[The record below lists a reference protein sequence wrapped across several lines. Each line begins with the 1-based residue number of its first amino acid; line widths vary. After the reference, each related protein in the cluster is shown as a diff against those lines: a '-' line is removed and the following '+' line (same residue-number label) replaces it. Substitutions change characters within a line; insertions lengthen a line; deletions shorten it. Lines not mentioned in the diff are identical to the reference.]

1 MPIHFYNG
9 LIDKLYMFIFYRVI
23 LSHSVTNID
32 ISPQICYVILNRAPH
47 RSPEIHTEKRR
58 LTGFHR
64 KDERFMK
71 IEIPGYPSLDLKYLL
86 LDYNGTI
93 ALDGIISEAVA
104 NKIRQLSDLFHIY
117 VLTADTNGTARQ
129 MCEGLPV
136 DILTFPNDAAMQ
148 EKQNILYSLG
158 KENCAAIGNGR
169 NDLLMCREAAFSV
182 SVLGQEG
189 MYGRLMTATDL
200 CVPSILD
207 AMELFLKPHRII
219 ASLRG

>member
-1 MPIHFYNG
+1 M
-9 LIDKLYMFIFYRVI
+9 L
-23 LSHSVTNID
+23 
-32 ISPQICYVILNRAPH
+32 CYSKQASS
-47 RSPEIHTEKRR
+47 RSPPDPHIKPPAAR
-58 LTGFHR
+58 LSQ
-64 KDERFMK
+64 K
-71 IEIPGYPSLDLKYLL
+71 
-86 LDYNGTI
+86 GTRLI
-93 ALDGIISEAVA
+93 
-104 NKIRQLSDLFHIY
+104 SDLFQIY

-136 DILTFPNDAAMQ
+136 EILTFPNDAAMQ

-200 CVPSILD
+200 CVPSVLD
-207 AMELFLKPHRII
+207 ALELFLKPHRII

>member
-1 MPIHFYNG
+1 
-9 LIDKLYMFIFYRVI
+9 
-23 LSHSVTNID
+23 
-32 ISPQICYVILNRAPH
+32 
-47 RSPEIHTEKRR
+47 
-58 LTGFHR
+58 
-64 KDERFMK
+64 MK

-104 NKIRQLSDLFHIY
+104 NKIRQLSDLFQIY

-136 DILTFPNDAAMQ
+136 EILTFPNDAAMQ

-169 NDLLMCREAAFSV
+169 NDLLM
-182 SVLGQEG
+182 
-189 MYGRLMTATDL
+189 YGRLMTATDL
-200 CVPSILD
+200 CVPSVLD
-207 AMELFLKPHRII
+207 ALELFLKPHRII

>member
-1 MPIHFYNG
+1 
-9 LIDKLYMFIFYRVI
+9 
-23 LSHSVTNID
+23 
-32 ISPQICYVILNRAPH
+32 
-47 RSPEIHTEKRR
+47 
-58 LTGFHR
+58 
-64 KDERFMK
+64 
-71 IEIPGYPSLDLKYLL
+71 
-86 LDYNGTI
+86 
-93 ALDGIISEAVA
+93 
-104 NKIRQLSDLFHIY
+104 
-117 VLTADTNGTARQ
+117 
-129 MCEGLPV
+129 
-136 DILTFPNDAAMQ
+136 MQ

>member
-1 MPIHFYNG
+1 
-9 LIDKLYMFIFYRVI
+9 
-23 LSHSVTNID
+23 
-32 ISPQICYVILNRAPH
+32 
-47 RSPEIHTEKRR
+47 
-58 LTGFHR
+58 
-64 KDERFMK
+64 MK

-93 ALDGIISEAVA
+93 ALDSIISEAVA
-104 NKIRQLSDLFHIY
+104 NKIRQLSDLFQIY

-136 DILTFPNDAAMQ
+136 EILTFPNDAAMQ

-158 KENCAAIGNGR
+158 KENCATIGNGR

-207 AMELFLKPHRII
+207 ALELFLKPHRII

>member
-1 MPIHFYNG
+1 MIPDLCYG
-9 LIDKLYMFIFYRVI
+9 RSI
-23 LSHSVTNID
+23 LKKPDLSGI
-32 ISPQICYVILNRAPH
+32 IRK
-47 RSPEIHTEKRR
+47 EK
-58 LTGFHR
+58 H
-64 KDERFMK
+64 MK

-93 ALDGIISEAVA
+93 ALDGVISEAVA
-104 NKIRQLSDLFHIY
+104 KRIRTLSELFHIY

-136 DILTFPNDAAMQ
+136 ELLTFPNDNAMQ
-148 EKQNILYSLG
+148 EKQSILYSLG
-158 KENCAAIGNGR
+158 RENCAAIGNGR

-207 AMELFLKPHRII
+207 AMDLFLYPHRII

>member
-1 MPIHFYNG
+1 
-9 LIDKLYMFIFYRVI
+9 
-23 LSHSVTNID
+23 
-32 ISPQICYVILNRAPH
+32 
-47 RSPEIHTEKRR
+47 
-58 LTGFHR
+58 
-64 KDERFMK
+64 MK

-148 EKQNILYSLG
+148 EKQGYIVPFSPDMAHLG
-158 KENCAAIGNGR
+158 ESVYLCFEFAPFAHNPRALTMCA
-169 NDLLMCREAAFSV
+169 L
-182 SVLGQEG
+182 
-189 MYGRLMTATDL
+189 
-200 CVPSILD
+200 
-207 AMELFLKPHRII
+207 
-219 ASLRG
+219 

>member
-1 MPIHFYNG
+1 
-9 LIDKLYMFIFYRVI
+9 
-23 LSHSVTNID
+23 
-32 ISPQICYVILNRAPH
+32 
-47 RSPEIHTEKRR
+47 
-58 LTGFHR
+58 
-64 KDERFMK
+64 MK

-93 ALDGIISEAVA
+93 AHALSQSEAVA
-104 NKIRQLSDLFHIY
+104 IRIRQLSELFRIY

-136 DILTFPNDAAMQ
+136 EILTFPNDSAMQ
-148 EKQNILYSLG
+148 EKQDILYSLG
-158 KENCAAIGNGR
+158 QENCAAIGNGR

-189 MYGRLMTATDL
+189 AYGRLLTSTDL
-200 CVPSILD
+200 CVHSILD
-207 AMELFLKPHRII
+207 ALDLFLKPNRII

>member
-1 MPIHFYNG
+1 
-9 LIDKLYMFIFYRVI
+9 
-23 LSHSVTNID
+23 
-32 ISPQICYVILNRAPH
+32 
-47 RSPEIHTEKRR
+47 
-58 LTGFHR
+58 
-64 KDERFMK
+64 MK

-104 NKIRQLSDLFHIY
+104 NKIRQLSDLFQIY

-136 DILTFPNDAAMQ
+136 EILTFPNDAAMQ

-169 NDLLMCREAAFSV
+169 NSLKTADGSCSYQNTMIFLSRSYSHRFSGICSNITSEDRPMGWQGTERCRVEREPLTSESV
-182 SVLGQEG
+182 ITSSGQRSREHTC
-189 MYGRLMTATDL
+189 RPT
-200 CVPSILD
+200 
-207 AMELFLKPHRII
+207 FLP
-219 ASLRG
+219 